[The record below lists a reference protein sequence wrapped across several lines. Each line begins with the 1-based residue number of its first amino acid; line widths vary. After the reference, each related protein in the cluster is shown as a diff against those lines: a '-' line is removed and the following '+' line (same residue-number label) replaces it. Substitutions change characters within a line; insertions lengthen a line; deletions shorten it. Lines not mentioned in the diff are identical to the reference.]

1 MNLHNACKEARN
13 RASDLMEEAGSIVRE
28 LVEADRSR
36 GLDAAFDRVARASG
50 LTARRIRSY
59 WHGAV
64 SAGAVTAFEIEGLR
78 AAQAEHMRAEMAR
91 CEHRLA
97 VLRARL
103 GGASA
108 DHSSVA
114 GEGMVHGSAAFA

>member
-1 MNLHNACKEARN
+1 MRLQISCSASHG
-13 RASDLMEEAGSIVRE
+13 RASDILDEAAGIVRE

-59 WHGAV
+59 WHNAV